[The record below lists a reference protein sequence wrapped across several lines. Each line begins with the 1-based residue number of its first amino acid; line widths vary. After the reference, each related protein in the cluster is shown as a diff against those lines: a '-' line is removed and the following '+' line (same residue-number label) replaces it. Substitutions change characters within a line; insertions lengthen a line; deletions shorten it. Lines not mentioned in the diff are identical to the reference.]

1 MDIKYEKYYPN
12 KLKKSYLY
20 TDRLDLLKGSG
31 WTQRLPHLTIMTDNY
46 TEHISDRENLITSLK
61 EKKWTNAAKKVA
73 SLGGKA
79 LKAGGRFFAFKFARI

>member
-1 MDIKYEKYYPN
+1 
-12 KLKKSYLY
+12 
-20 TDRLDLLKGSG
+20 
-31 WTQRLPHLTIMTDNY
+31 MTDNY

-61 EKKWTNAAKKVA
+61 EKKWTNAAKNIA